1 MLQKEFSVLHDQEL
15 ELYFLL
21 DFNLWRNGCVCV
33 GGGGGGGIKGCVKR
47 KENKGEKNAKR
58 QNCVQLSCLFGESF
72 FLCVCV

>member
-33 GGGGGGGIKGCVKR
+33 GGGGGGGDILIGVGTISWGRMDLKIDCK
-47 KENKGEKNAKR
+47 
-58 QNCVQLSCLFGESF
+58 
-72 FLCVCV
+72 